1 MPFEPTKDFLEQLSS
16 AVETQDEEFIQHSLD
31 GMHPSDISEV
41 LDQMDTT
48 ACKFIFNLL
57 EDKTCADILADL
69 DSDTRAQFLEEFPP
83 EEIASMIDYIDSDD
97 GADILN
103 EHPIKIREEVIS
115 HMENKQT
122 ATDIVDLLHYEEDC
136 AGGLMAKELIRANI
150 NWTILECIEEI
161 RRQAEHVEKILTV
174 YVVDDKDIL
183 LGRVSI
189 KEIILSPDTALIKDI
204 YVPEI
209 QVVQT
214 YFSEEE
220 VADIMQKYDLE
231 TVPVVNVQ
239 GKLMG
244 RITIDDI
251 VDVIT
256 EQAEIDQQI
265 MSGISE
271 NIEEEDS
278 VLTLSRARLPWLLI
292 GTVGGLL
299 GAQFIG
305 FFEGDL
311 KIVPA
316 MAFFIPLITATGG
329 NVGIQSSTIVVQ
341 TLADRSSYVGS
352 MSERLSKSLLV
363 ALLNGIVIAG
373 VVFCFNL
380 FFTNITLAFVVA
392 IALFSVVLLASLMG
406 TITPLV
412 LNRLGINP
420 ALASGP
426 FITTAN
432 DLMGLAVY
440 FMVARLLM

>member
-16 AVETQDEEFIQHSLD
+16 AVEMQDEEFVMHSLD

-41 LDQMDTT
+41 LDQMDTE
-48 ACKFIFNLL
+48 ACKYIFDRL
-57 EDKTCADILADL
+57 ETKTCAYILADL
-69 DSDTRAQFLEEFPP
+69 DDDTRADFLHVFTPQ
-83 EEIASMIDYIDSDD
+83 EIAQIIDYIDSDD

-103 EHPIKIREEVIS
+103 EQPVKVREEVIS
-115 HMENKQT
+115 HMTNKQT

-150 NWTILECIEEI
+150 NWTVKECIEEI
-161 RRQAEHVEKILTV
+161 RRQGEHVEKILTV
-174 YVVDDKDIL
+174 YVVDNENTL

-189 KEIILSPDTALIKDI
+189 KEIILAPDSRLIKDI
-204 YVPEI
+204 YVPDI
-209 QVVQT
+209 AQVQT

-231 TVPVVNVQ
+231 SVPVVNVQ
-239 GKLMG
+239 NKLMG

-251 VDVIT
+251 IDVIT

-311 KIVPA
+311 KLIPA

-329 NVGIQSSTIVVQ
+329 NVGIQSSTIIVQ
-341 TLADRSSYVGS
+341 TLADRSAYIGS
-352 MSERLSKSLLV
+352 TFERLTKALLV
-363 ALLNGIVIAG
+363 ALLNGVVIAS

-380 FFTNITLAFVVA
+380 FFTNLSLAFIVA
-392 IALFSVVLLASLMG
+392 IALFSVVILASLMG
-406 TITPLV
+406 TITPLA
-412 LNRLGINP
+412 LNKLGINP